1 MTFKE
6 AIRRKFLWVFLVLL
20 LVVLFGS
27 WFISSKPEDQ
37 VRTYIQV
44 VSVAKHLLLV
54 LAALLLA
61 CFAIPEDM
69 RQQTIH
75 TVLTKPVQHFEVFL
89 GRFLGLMVLLTG
101 VLLVISI
108 FTPFYILRGVDPEA
122 KEESLKARVPIYGDL
137 HFEGTK
143 ERTKGENVGREWD
156 YRSYIYGHVANQR
169 DQYAV
174 WSFWDLPSGLEQRPQ
189 VRCEFTL
196 DIYRTT
202 KGEEGKGVFC
212 TFQFESWRFDANNP
226 AQKAK
231 YDKARQEGKKSPDQ
245 LAEEYG
251 YYEVRSKEIK
261 DFHTQFIDI
270 PVGVF
275 LNAQLS
281 EESLRA
287 SLHSEGEPGAETPQ
301 DLDRLRRE
309 LRNGAK
315 TWLTARAIRL
325 RRCVSASNAT
335 AAHSSS
341 AWPSMICSCA
351 RTIRSAKTTGSGSP
365 STFSR
370 G

>member
-1 MTFKE
+1 
-6 AIRRKFLWVFLVLL
+6 
-20 LVVLFGS
+20 
-27 WFISSKPEDQ
+27 
-37 VRTYIQV
+37 
-44 VSVAKHLLLV
+44 
-54 LAALLLA
+54 
-61 CFAIPEDM
+61 
-69 RQQTIH
+69 
-75 TVLTKPVQHFEVFL
+75 
-89 GRFLGLMVLLTG
+89 MVLLTG

-309 LRNGAK
+309 LRNRAK